1 VVKALP
7 DLAAKAKGD
16 RSMEG
21 KRSTGSS
28 LSQEAVQ
35 ARPYRVSPGLGECQA
50 TRCRQTTGGSWCY
63 CPRVAQRDTTRQA
76 NNRRDEGLSLKRQSE
91 KGGRQK
97 RAWGEKRS
105 KLRGDVERGR
115 NVPDKSIEHERGY
128 FPVARRGVGDDLSTP
143 SQRRNG
149 MQTCRIAC
157 LSPLRDAK
165 LQMALHLCRQGSRN
179 VSRKSKQAVYYA
191 VATSAKPKTFAKVAG
206 RP

>member
-1 VVKALP
+1 MTRFSLLSSMESIAHELRNEIPPGKQTIGGMKDYLSSVKA
-7 DLAAKAKGD
+7 KKV
-16 RSMEG
+16 EG
-21 KRSTGSS
+21 RKER
-28 LSQEAVQ
+28 
-35 ARPYRVSPGLGECQA
+35 GE
-50 TRCRQTTGGSWCY
+50 
-63 CPRVAQRDTTRQA
+63 
-76 NNRRDEGLSLKRQSE
+76 K
-91 KGGRQK
+91 
-97 RAWGEKRS
+97 KRS